1 MSAKFYICDHCGNL
15 ITTLHDAGVPMLC
28 CGEKLREL
36 IPNTVEASGEKHLPV
51 VERSGSTLTVTVGAV
66 EHPMVDV
73 HHIQWLFVET
83 ADSFAILPPGR
94 HPRRCLSWAAKSR
107 WRSTLTATCMVC
119 GRQNSDKTISPL
131 RADTRKARSGSAR
144 RGRFCYSRTSLVCS
158 ISTGH
163 SASRPECCRYAS
175 GSIRHAIPQPAESS
189 RGTGI
194 SLPGIP
200 FCLQKASSSMTAEVV

>member
-73 HHIQWLFVET
+73 HHIQWLYVET
-83 ADSFAILPPGR
+83 AQGGHIRYL
-94 HPRRCLSWAAKSR
+94 HP
-107 WRSTLTATCMVC
+107 
-119 GRQNSDKTISPL
+119 
-131 RADTRKARSGSAR
+131 ADTREARSGSAR

>member
-1 MSAKFYICDHCGNL
+1 
-15 ITTLHDAGVPMLC
+15 ML
-28 CGEKLREL
+28 
-36 IPNTVEASGEKHLPV
+36 S
-51 VERSGSTLTVTVGAV
+51 SGSMWKRRRAAT
-66 EHPMVDV
+66 
-73 HHIQWLFVET
+73 FVISIR
-83 ADSFAILPPGR
+83 AR
-94 HPRRCLSWAAKSR
+94 HPERLLSWSTRHR
-107 WRSTLTATCMVC
+107 WRSMPTAICMAC

-144 RGRFCYSRTSLVCS
+144 RGRLCYSRTSLVCS

>member
-1 MSAKFYICDHCGNL
+1 
-15 ITTLHDAGVPMLC
+15 ML
-28 CGEKLREL
+28 
-36 IPNTVEASGEKHLPV
+36 S
-51 VERSGSTLTVTVGAV
+51 SGSMWKRRRAATSVISIRA
-66 EHPMVDV
+66 
-73 HHIQWLFVET
+73 
-83 ADSFAILPPGR
+83 R
-94 HPRRCLSWAAKSR
+94 HPERLLSWAMRHR
-107 WRSTLTATCMVC
+107 WRSMPTAICMAC

-144 RGRFCYSRTSLVCS
+144 RGRLCYSRTSLVCS